1 MLRTFLNLKSGTLG
15 AGPLCCHPLS
25 LVATFT
31 MTIYANSSHSYWK
44 EREKKHVKRS
54 PLVVASL
61 VTYFV
66 VAAITIL
73 HNKHRGSRTTP
84 AGTRPLTGRRTL
96 EQISEI
102 HWKQCE
108 SRVDSRQA
116 CTTICQPERN
126 SIQRKIMHQA
136 CLHGCQQA
144 HVAATALSCRGK
156 VTSEEKV
163 FQDIGGLAYVHCSR
177 FQATDPK
184 PDTFATCRKYHRA
197 GTKHGFRIGLD
208 ARNVVLDEEWQQT
221 KKTRADGILY

>member
-1 MLRTFLNLKSGTLG
+1 MLGTFPIRL
-15 AGPLCCHPLS
+15 PLS
-25 LVATFT
+25 LESATTTAT

-44 EREKKHVKRS
+44 ERKKKNNGRL
-54 PLVVASL
+54 PLIVASL
-61 VTYFV
+61 VIYIF
-66 VAAITIL
+66 VAAITVL
-73 HNKHRGSRTTP
+73 HHRNRGSTTTTTTTP
-84 AGTRPLTGRRTL
+84 SDGSIPLTQRRSL
-96 EQISEI
+96 EQVTEI

-108 SRVDSRQA
+108 TKVDSRQA

-126 SIQRKIMHQA
+126 SIQRKTMHQA

-163 FQDIGGLAYVHCSR
+163 FQEVGGLAYVHCAK

-197 GTKHGFRIGLD
+197 GTKNGFRLGLD
-208 ARNVVLDEEWQQT
+208 AINGVLDEEWQRT
-221 KKTRADGILY
+221 KENERI

>member
-1 MLRTFLNLKSGTLG
+1 MLGTFPIRL
-15 AGPLCCHPLS
+15 PLS
-25 LVATFT
+25 LESATTTAT

-44 EREKKHVKRS
+44 ERKKKNNGRL
-54 PLVVASL
+54 PLIVASL
-61 VTYFV
+61 VIYIF
-66 VAAITIL
+66 VAAITVL
-73 HNKHRGSRTTP
+73 HHRNRGSTTTTTP
-84 AGTRPLTGRRTL
+84 SDGSIPLTQRRSL
-96 EQISEI
+96 EQVTEI

-108 SRVDSRQA
+108 TKVDSRQA

-126 SIQRKIMHQA
+126 SIQRKTMHQA

-163 FQDIGGLAYVHCSR
+163 FQEIGGLAYVHCAK

-197 GTKHGFRIGLD
+197 GTKNGFRLGFD
-208 ARNVVLDEEWQQT
+208 AINGVLDEEWQRT
-221 KKTRADGILY
+221 KENERI